1 MNKLDEA
8 KINLK
13 NTINRLEAAIDKKLV
28 VTKNSPAAEVMGKL
42 KLLQD
47 EVNKLSHDV
56 DDRND
61 EIKYL
66 REQNSELQAQ
76 IGKEQNKAFELESK
90 NRETA
95 KKIDSVIY
103 QVQSFLSK
111 VTASGSN

>member
-13 NTINRLEAAIDKKLV
+13 KTIERLEAAVDKKLI
-28 VTKNSPAAEVMGKL
+28 VTKNSPASEVMAKL
-42 KLLQD
+42 GGLQE
-47 EVNKLSHDV
+47 EVNKLSTDL
-56 DDRND
+56 DDKKD

-76 IGKEQNKAFELESK
+76 VGEERHKTFQIESK

-95 KKIDSVIY
+95 QKIDSVIVK
-103 QVQSFLSK
+103 VQSYLVEK
-111 VTASGSN
+111 GLV